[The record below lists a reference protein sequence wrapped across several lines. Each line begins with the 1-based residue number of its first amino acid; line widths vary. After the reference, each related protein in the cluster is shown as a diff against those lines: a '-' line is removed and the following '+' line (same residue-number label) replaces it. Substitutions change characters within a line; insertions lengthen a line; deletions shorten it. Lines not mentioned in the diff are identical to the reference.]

1 MKEVPVKIR
10 FVVCCL
16 LMPFVSFAQGE
27 EKQAKPNVILL
38 MGDDH
43 GWEEVGYNG
52 HPYVKTPFLDEMAM
66 SGLRLDN
73 FYAQPSC
80 SPTRGNV
87 LTGRHPNRYGIFR
100 PGYSIRP
107 QEVTIGHLLKNA
119 GYATAHFGKWH
130 LGPVKKSSPTNPGA
144 MGFEHWLSH
153 DNFFEMDP
161 VFSLNGAP
169 PKKFYGESS
178 EIIVDEAI
186 SYIKQRQQAE
196 QPFLLVI
203 WYGSPHEPYSGL
215 ETDLAL
221 YRDLPQKYADRQVS
235 LTSNETG
242 KRIKRPLREVLI
254 ERYAEIT
261 AMDRSIGKLRNA
273 LKTLGL
279 KDNTLLWY
287 CGDNGI
293 PSSGLR
299 ESRFR
304 GLKGTVYENGVRVP
318 GVIEWPAGIPKPHT
332 SSVST
337 VTSDV
342 LPTLCALAGA
352 DAPKVPLDGI
362 DLVPLLKG
370 GMTERSKPIVF
381 WNFPVSGYKHG
392 EPYIDSQ
399 LQQGTTPLV
408 KQSGGLFTRNFK
420 NYHHPKIS
428 ERDFGGDR
436 AIISGDYKLVID
448 GDKNT
453 GVELF
458 NLTTDS
464 AERSNLA
471 HSKPDVV
478 EKLKKEMRDW
488 QTSVLNS
495 LMEADLR
502 VTSTTEG
509 KPKMSESVQPKTVTV
524 LTEVK

>member
-1 MKEVPVKIR
+1 MKLPVFLI
-10 FVVCCL
+10 L
-16 LMPFVSFAQGE
+16 LTLGFFL
-27 EKQAKPNVILL
+27 QAKEARPNIILL

-43 GWEEVGYNG
+43 GWEEVGYND
-52 HPYVKTPFLDEMAM
+52 HPYVKTPNLDKMA
-66 SGLRLDN
+66 SAGLRLDN

-80 SPTRGNV
+80 SPTRGSV

-107 QEVTIGHLLKNA
+107 KEITIAHLLKDA

-130 LGPVKKSSPTNPGA
+130 VGPVKKSSPTSPGA

-161 VFSLNGAP
+161 VFSLNGGT

-178 EIIVDEAI
+178 EILIDEAMK
-186 SYIKQRQQAE
+186 YIENKKESE

-203 WYGSPHEPYSGL
+203 WYGSPHEPYSGF

-221 YRDLPQKYADRQVS
+221 YRDLPEKYSATQVS

-242 KRIKRPLREVLI
+242 LRVKRPLRDVLI

-261 AMDRSIGKLRNA
+261 AMDRSIGKLRNG
-273 LKTLGL
+273 LKTHGL

-287 CGDNGI
+287 FGDNGI
-293 PSSGLR
+293 PPSGLR

-304 GLKGTVYENGVRVP
+304 GLKGKVYENGIRVP
-318 GVIEWPAGIPKPHT
+318 AVIEWPAGIPKPLV

-337 VTSDV
+337 VTSDI
-342 LPTLCALAGA
+342 LPTLCKLAGA
-352 DAPKVPLDGI
+352 TLPDVPLDGI
-362 DLVPLLKG
+362 DLVPMLAGEMKQRA
-370 GMTERSKPIVF
+370 TPIAI
-381 WNFPVSGYKHG
+381 WNFPVETSQDGK
-392 EPYIDSQ
+392 PYIDPE
-399 LQQGTTPLV
+399 LQKGTTPLV
-408 KQSGGLFTRNFK
+408 KKMRGLFTRNFR
-420 NYHHPKIS
+420 NDYHPKITKGN
-428 ERDFGGDR
+428 FNGAR
-436 AIISGDYKLVID
+436 AIISGDHKLVID

-458 NLTTDS
+458 NLKEDS
-464 AERSNLA
+464 AETNNLA
-471 HSKPDVV
+471 KSQADLAK
-478 EKLKKEMRDW
+478 KLQLQLRNW

-495 LMEADLR
+495 LMEADY
-502 VTSTTEG
+502 
-509 KPKMSESVQPKTVTV
+509 K
-524 LTEVK
+524 

>member
-1 MKEVPVKIR
+1 LHGILLEIGKLTGSDESNEQLMNNKINVVSILTFLLLACSIKAKEPR
-10 FVVCCL
+10 
-16 LMPFVSFAQGE
+16 
-27 EKQAKPNVILL
+27 PNIILL

-43 GWEEVGYNG
+43 GWEETGYNG
-52 HPYVKTPFLDEMAM
+52 HPYVKTPFLDEMAS

-87 LTGRHPNRYGIFR
+87 LTGRHPNRFGIFR

-107 QEVTIGHLLKNA
+107 EEVTIAHLLKKV

-130 LGPVKKSSPTNPGA
+130 VGPVKKASPTSPGA

-169 PKKFYGESS
+169 PEKFYGESS

-186 SYIKQRQQAE
+186 NYIETQKQSGE
-196 QPFLLVI
+196 PFLTVI
-203 WYGSPHEPYSGL
+203 WFGSPHEPYSGMA
-215 ETDLAL
+215 TDLAL
-221 YRDLPQKYADRQVS
+221 YKDLPRKYADRQVS

-242 KRIKRPLREVLI
+242 LKVKRPLRDVLI

-261 AMDRSIGKLRNA
+261 AMDRAIGKLRNT

-293 PSSGLR
+293 PPSGYR

-304 GLKGTVYENGVRVP
+304 GLKGKVYENGIRVP
-318 GVIEWPAGIPKPHT
+318 GVIEWPAGIPTPR
-332 SSVST
+332 VST
-337 VTSDV
+337 VNSVTSDI
-342 LPTLCALAGA
+342 LPTLCTLAGTE
-352 DAPKVPLDGI
+352 APSVPLDGI
-362 DLVPLLKG
+362 DLVPLLQGK
-370 GMTERSKPIVF
+370 MKTRSRPIAF
-381 WNFPVSGYKHG
+381 WNFQVSGGDTAK
-392 EPYIDSQ
+392 PYIDPE
-399 LQQGTTPLV
+399 LQKGTTPLA
-408 KQSGGLFTRNFK
+408 KQRAGLYTRNFL
-420 NYHHPKIS
+420 NNHHPEIT
-428 ERDFGGDR
+428 ENDFRGAR

-458 NLTTDS
+458 NLKNDLS
-464 AERSNLA
+464 ESNNLA
-471 HSKPDVV
+471 KSNPGIVQKLSKQ
-478 EKLKKEMRDW
+478 LRNW

-495 LMEADLR
+495 LMEADYR
-502 VTSTTEG
+502 
-509 KPKMSESVQPKTVTV
+509 
-524 LTEVK
+524 